1 MKILRDFL
9 FILQLY
15 LTFQCILVVPWNRQ
29 FIDAFLLHLTL
40 QYFSVGPWNRQFFNA
55 FLLYLTLQYFTV
67 EAHLY
72 FIWRSIFFSWRIYTL
87 FDASIFFS
95 CAMEFD
101 DLLTLLRQSGTSIEI
116 PTDDDYECTV
126 LFLWNRKKTNSTS
139 TSTSVATNT
148 KNNKAMTDVAG
159 KN

>member
-1 MKILRDFL
+1 MYFSCAMKSKICWRIHTL
-9 FILQLY
+9 FDSSIFFSCAMEFDDLMA
-15 LTFQCILVVPWNRQ
+15 P
-29 FIDAFLLHLTL
+29 
-40 QYFSVGPWNRQFFNA
+40 YFSVEA
-55 FLLYLTLQYFTV
+55 HLYFILGFIIFQLM
-67 EAHLY
+67 HLY

-139 TSTSVATNT
+139 TSVATNI
-148 KNNKAMTDVAG
+148 KNNKGDKEMTDVNG